1 MIREFGYIVTT
12 YRGVREEV
20 MTKQKSEFLGDWI
33 MNGKRNKM
41 LIVLLL
47 LVCSA
52 AAQARIKLVA
62 LPERAA
68 TVIRLDNPTATL
80 IEEER
85 VLTLQ
90 KGLNSVDF
98 SWKGVSI
105 DADSIR
111 LRPLDHPDKVT
122 LLSVSYPPNEAALV
136 WEISSDSD
144 YAETVRI
151 SYLLS
156 NIDRLITYKAIADKP
171 ETYVDLKS
179 FLVLRNFS
187 GEDFDQARV
196 LLDYGEAF
204 EQGIDHEETKRML
217 FLKADKVPITK
228 VWTFDAAR
236 LPWDPQL
243 LENQNVGIPVSY
255 RIVNDA
261 KSGLGKFA
269 LWGGK
274 ARIFQDDGHK
284 STIFLGED
292 VTGLVPVG
300 EKTELYIG
308 DSRDIVVTQHKM
320 TDSQINIRR
329 NDKNEIILYDT
340 DEVITAKIENFKDS
354 PAVLT
359 MIQHIPGQWD
369 MEKCNMNYKKKDA
382 NTLEFEIELPGRT
395 GKGPAEK
402 ELKMHYHRRNVRP

>member
-1 MIREFGYIVTT
+1 M
-12 YRGVREEV
+12 
-20 MTKQKSEFLGDWI
+20 KS
-33 MNGKRNKM
+33 KKNK
-41 LIVLLL
+41 LIVIVLL

-52 AAQARIKLVA
+52 VSQARIKLVA
-62 LPERAA
+62 LPERAE
-68 TVIRLDNPTATL
+68 TVIRLDNPMATL

-90 KGLNSVDF
+90 KGLNKVDF

-111 LRPLDHPDKVT
+111 LRALDHPDKVT
-122 LLSVSYPPNEAALV
+122 LLNVSYPPNEAALV
-136 WEISSDSD
+136 WEISSEGD

-156 NIDRLITYKAIADKP
+156 NIDRLITYKAIADKA

-187 GEDFDQARV
+187 GEDFDRARV

-217 FLKADKVPITK
+217 FLKAGKVPITK

-236 LPWDPQL
+236 LPWDPEK
-243 LENQNVGIPVSY
+243 LENRNVGIPVSY
-255 RIVNDA
+255 RIVNDG
-261 KSGLGKFA
+261 KSGLGEFA

-292 VTGLVPVG
+292 VTSLVPVG
-300 EKTELYIG
+300 ERTELYIG
-308 DSRDIVVTQHKM
+308 DSRDIVVTQRKM
-320 TDSQINIRR
+320 RDTRINLR
-329 NDKNEIILYDT
+329 KNNKGRVILFDT
-340 DEVITAKIENFKDS
+340 DEVITAKIENFKDG
-354 PAVLT
+354 PATLT
-359 MIQHIPGQWD
+359 VIEHIPGQWD
-369 MEKCNMNYKKKDA
+369 MKKCNMKYEKKDA

-395 GKGPAEK
+395 EKGPAVK
-402 ELKMHYHRRNVRP
+402 ELTMHYHRRNVRP

>member
-1 MIREFGYIVTT
+1 
-12 YRGVREEV
+12 
-20 MTKQKSEFLGDWI
+20 
-33 MNGKRNKM
+33 MNGKRMKLM
-41 LIVLLL
+41 AIMVLLTC
-47 LVCSA
+47 VGI
-52 AAQARIKLVA
+52 AQARIKLVA

-68 TVIRLDNPTATL
+68 TVIRLDNPQWTL

-90 KGLNSVDF
+90 KGLNKVDF

-111 LRPLDHPDKVT
+111 LRALDHSDKVT
-122 LLSVSYPPNEAALV
+122 LINVSYPPNEAALV

-151 SYLLS
+151 SYLLR
-156 NIDRLITYKAIADKP
+156 NIDRLITYKAVADKA
-171 ETYVDLKS
+171 ETEVNLKS
-179 FLVLRNFS
+179 YLVLRNFS
-187 GEDFDQARV
+187 GEDFDKARV

-217 FLKADKVPITK
+217 FLKAPKVPITK
-228 VWTFDAAR
+228 VWTFDAAK
-236 LPWDPQL
+236 LPWDPEK
-243 LENQNVGIPVSY
+243 LENKNVGIPVSY
-255 RIVNDA
+255 RILNDA
-261 KSGLGKFA
+261 KSGLGEFA

-274 ARIFQDDGHK
+274 ARLFQDDGHE

-308 DSRDIVVTQHKM
+308 DSRDIVVTQRKM
-320 TDSQINIRR
+320 KDSKINLQR
-329 NDKNEIILYDT
+329 NNDNREVLYDT
-340 DEVITAKIENFKDS
+340 DELITAKIENFKDG
-354 PAVLT
+354 PAELT

-369 MEKCNMNYKKKDA
+369 MEKCNMEYKRKDA
-382 NTLEFEIELPGRT
+382 GTLEFEIKLPART
-395 GKGPAEK
+395 EDGPAVK
-402 ELKMHYHRRNVRP
+402 ELSMHYHRRNVRP

>member
-1 MIREFGYIVTT
+1 
-12 YRGVREEV
+12 
-20 MTKQKSEFLGDWI
+20 
-33 MNGKRNKM
+33 M
-41 LIVLLL
+41 LMVIVLLVCGG
-47 LVCSA
+47 LV
-52 AAQARIKLVA
+52 QARIKLVA

-68 TVIRLDNPTATL
+68 TVIRLDNPQATL

-90 KGLNSVDF
+90 KGRNSVDF

-111 LRPLDHPDKVT
+111 LRPLDHSDKVL

-136 WEISSDSD
+136 WDIGSEGD

-156 NIDRLITYKAIADKP
+156 NIDRLITYKAVADKP
-171 ETYVDLKS
+171 ETFVDLQS

-187 GEDFDQARV
+187 GEDFDKARV

-204 EQGIDHEETKRML
+204 EQGISHEETKQML
-217 FLKADKVPITK
+217 FLKADKVPIIK
-228 VWTFDAAR
+228 VWKFDAAVQ
-236 LPWDPQL
+236 PWDPEK
-243 LENQNVGIPVSY
+243 LENKNVGIPVSY
-255 RIVNDA
+255 WIVNDPNS
-261 KSGLGKFA
+261 KLGKFA

-274 ARIFQDDGHK
+274 ARLFQDDGHN

-300 EKTELYIG
+300 EKMELYIG
-308 DSRDIVVTQHKM
+308 DSRDIVVTQRKQR
-320 TDSQINIRR
+320 DEQIKLQKN
-329 NDKNEIILYDT
+329 NDDKVVLYDT
-340 DEVITAKIENFKDS
+340 DEIITAKIENFKDS

-359 MIQHIPGQWD
+359 MVQHIPGQWD
-369 MEKCNMNYKKKDA
+369 MEECNMQYVRKTAD
-382 NTLEFEIELPGRT
+382 TFEFEIKLPART
-395 GKGPAEK
+395 QAGPATK
-402 ELKMHYHRRNVRP
+402 ELTMRYHRRNVRP

>member
-1 MIREFGYIVTT
+1 
-12 YRGVREEV
+12 
-20 MTKQKSEFLGDWI
+20 
-33 MNGKRNKM
+33 MNGKRDKI
-41 LIVLLL
+41 LAILLL
-47 LVCSA
+47 LMCSA
-52 AAQARIKLVA
+52 LSQARIKLVA

-68 TVIRLDNPTATL
+68 TVIRLDNPMATL

-90 KGLNSVDF
+90 KGLNKVDF

-105 DADSIR
+105 DSDSIR
-111 LRPLDHPDKVT
+111 LRPLDHPGKVT
-122 LLSVSYPPNEAALV
+122 LLSVSYPPGEAALV
-136 WEISSDSD
+136 WDISSDSD

-156 NIDRLITYKAIADKP
+156 NIDRLITYKAIADKA

-187 GEDFDQARV
+187 GEDFDRARV

-236 LPWDPQL
+236 LPWDPEP
-243 LENQNVGIPVSY
+243 LENRNVGIPVSY
-255 RIVNDA
+255 RIVNETA
-261 KSGLGKFA
+261 SGLGEFA

-274 ARIFQDDGHK
+274 ARLFQDDGHD

-292 VTGLVPVG
+292 VTALVPVG
-300 EKTELYIG
+300 AKTELYIG
-308 DSRDIVVTQHKM
+308 DSRDIVVTQRKM
-320 TDSQINIRR
+320 TDTQINIRR
-329 NDKNEIILYDT
+329 NNKNKIILYDT

-354 PAVLT
+354 PAILT

-369 MEKCNMNYKKKDA
+369 MEKCNMKYKKKDA
-382 NTLEFEIELPGRT
+382 NTLEFEIELPARME
-395 GKGPAEK
+395 KGPAVK
-402 ELKMHYHRRNVRP
+402 ELKMHYNRRNVRP

>member
-1 MIREFGYIVTT
+1 M
-12 YRGVREEV
+12 
-20 MTKQKSEFLGDWI
+20 KA
-33 MNGKRNKM
+33 KRMKLM
-41 LIVLLL
+41 VILVL
-47 LVCSA
+47 LVCVGV
-52 AAQARIKLVA
+52 AQARIKLVA

-68 TVIRLDNPTATL
+68 TVIRLDNPQWTL

-90 KGLNSVDF
+90 KGLNKVDF

-111 LRPLDHPDKVT
+111 LRTLDHPDKVT

-136 WEISSDSD
+136 WDISSEGD

-156 NIDRLITYKAIADKP
+156 NIDRLITYKAVADKP

-179 FLVLRNFS
+179 YLVLRNFS
-187 GEDFDQARV
+187 GEDFDKARV

-228 VWTFDAAR
+228 VWTFDAAK
-236 LPWDPQL
+236 LPWDPEK
-243 LENQNVGIPVSY
+243 LENKNVGIPVSY
-255 RIVNDA
+255 RIVNEA
-261 KSGLGKFA
+261 KSGLGEFA

-274 ARIFQDDGHK
+274 ARLFQDDGHE

-308 DSRDIVVTQHKM
+308 DSRDIVVTQRKM
-320 TDSQINIRR
+320 KDNRINLQR
-329 NDKNEIILYDT
+329 NNDNRVVLYDT
-340 DEVITAKIENFKDS
+340 DEIITAKIENFKDGL
-354 PAVLT
+354 AVLT

-369 MEKCNMNYKKKDA
+369 MEKCNMEYKRKDA
-382 NTLEFEIELPGRT
+382 GTLEFEIKLPART
-395 GKGPAEK
+395 EDGPAVK
-402 ELKMHYHRRNVRP
+402 ELTMHYHRRNVRP

>member
-1 MIREFGYIVTT
+1 
-12 YRGVREEV
+12 
-20 MTKQKSEFLGDWI
+20 
-33 MNGKRNKM
+33 MNDKRMKLM
-41 LIVLLL
+41 AILML
-47 LVCSA
+47 LVCVGV
-52 AAQARIKLVA
+52 AQARIKLVA

-68 TVIRLDNPTATL
+68 TVIRLDNPQWTL

-90 KGLNSVDF
+90 EGLNKVDF

-111 LRPLDHPDKVT
+111 LRALDHSDDKVT

-136 WEISSDSD
+136 WDISSDGD

-151 SYLLS
+151 SYLLR
-156 NIDRLITYKAIADKP
+156 NIDRLITYKAVADKA
-171 ETYVDLKS
+171 ETMVDLKS
-179 FLVLRNFS
+179 YLVLRNFS
-187 GEDFDQARV
+187 GEDFDKARV

-217 FLKADKVPITK
+217 FLKAPKVPITK
-228 VWTFDAAR
+228 VWTFDAAK
-236 LPWDPQL
+236 LPWDPEKM
-243 LENQNVGIPVSY
+243 ENKNVGIPVSY
-255 RIVNDA
+255 RIVNEA
-261 KSGLGKFA
+261 KSGLGEFA

-274 ARIFQDDGHK
+274 ARLFQDDGHE

-308 DSRDIVVTQHKM
+308 DSRDIVVTQRKM
-320 TDSQINIRR
+320 KDNRINLQR
-329 NDKNEIILYDT
+329 NNDNRVVLYDT
-340 DEVITAKIENFKDS
+340 DELITAKIENFKDS
-354 PAVLT
+354 PAILT

-369 MEKCNMNYKKKDA
+369 MEKCNMKYKRKNA
-382 NTLEFEIELPGRT
+382 STLEFEIKLPART
-395 GKGPAEK
+395 EDGPAVK
-402 ELKMHYHRRNVRP
+402 ELEMHYHRRNVRP